1 MQKEGFKAFN
11 KNMTNQYGLQ
21 FEEGKTYSIPD
32 NMILTKGTNGTGFH
46 YTPYLE
52 DTLRYV
58 NGMLEEIKIARVT
71 AGKEIITFDDE
82 YNGYYDISAARELTI
97 DHIMTREEILN
108 HMLKQS
114 DFSLIRF
121 VQGYKLTKEE
131 INEIIKKFHYNPAL
145 SLAIDYYQNGNHEA
159 YNEFYKVKKSK

>member
-1 MQKEGFKAFN
+1 
-11 KNMTNQYGLQ
+11 
-21 FEEGKTYSIPD
+21 
-32 NMILTKGTNGTGFH
+32 
-46 YTPYLE
+46 
-52 DTLRYV
+52 
-58 NGMLEEIKIARVT
+58 
-71 AGKEIITFDDE
+71 
-82 YNGYYDISAARELTI
+82 
-97 DHIMTREEILN
+97 MTREEILN

>member
-1 MQKEGFKAFN
+1 MQKQGFKAFN
-11 KNMTNQYGLQ
+11 ENMTNQYGLQ
-21 FEEGKTYSIPD
+21 FEEGKTYRISND
-32 NMILTKGTNGTGFH
+32 TILTKGTSGTGFH

-97 DHIMTREEILN
+97 NHVMTREEILN
-108 HMLKQS
+108 HMLSQG

>member
-1 MQKEGFKAFN
+1 MQKQGFKAFN
-11 KNMTNQYGLQ
+11 ENMTNQYGLQ
-21 FEEGKTYSIPD
+21 FEEGKTYRISND
-32 NMILTKGTNGTGFH
+32 TILTKGTNGTGFH

-71 AGKEIITFDDE
+71 AGNEIITFDDE

-131 INEIIKKFHYNPAL
+131 INEIIKKFKYNPAL